1 MDTARLIQQLSLPTA
16 YPHRVDVVE
25 THQTHIS
32 AVFLA
37 GPYAYKVKKPLDL
50 GFLDFTQLDR
60 RRHFCEEEVRLN
72 RRLAPDVYLGVVPI
86 IDHGGG
92 LQVGGHGEPV
102 EWAVQMRRLPATRTL
117 RARLAAGED
126 LGSVL
131 APLGRHV
138 AQFHH
143 RADAGPEIAASGRW
157 EVVSGNALENYA
169 QAAPLAGRTVSPAVL
184 ARIEARTRSVLDE
197 LRPLIEE
204 RAARGVPRDTHG
216 DLHLDHV
223 YWFPERPN
231 GERFDIIDC
240 IEFNERFRYAD
251 PVADLAFLVMD
262 LEFHGRPAWARALA
276 DAWFEARDDEQ
287 GRFLLPFYTAYRA
300 AVRGKVDGFEVA
312 EREVPGSERGRALA
326 SARAHWLLALG
337 LLEPPGERP
346 ALVCVGGLPGTGKST
361 LARGLAEQAG
371 FTVIATDRV
380 RKELASLTQE
390 DGAPA
395 RFGEGLYTA
404 GWNERTYSEC
414 LHRARQGLLEGH
426 RVLVDA
432 SFREEHR
439 RREFLDEARRLAVP
453 GRLLLCGCGEQE
465 VRRRLGRRRG
475 GPSDAD
481 WTVYQAARATWQ
493 PLVPATAAHTR
504 EIRTDGEAGEALGRA
519 MTELCGAG
527 LAEGR
532 P

>member
-1 MDTARLIQQLSLPTA
+1 MDTAQLIQHLSLPAA
-16 YPHRVDVVE
+16 YPHPVDIVE

-72 RRLAPDVYLGVVPI
+72 RRLTPDVYLGVVPI
-86 IDHGGG
+86 TLQCGG
-92 LQVGGHGEPV
+92 LRVGGHGEPV
-102 EWAVQMRRLPATRTL
+102 EWAVQMRRLPATHTL

-126 LGSVL
+126 LLSVL
-131 APLGRHV
+131 PPLGRHV
-138 AQFHH
+138 ARFHH
-143 RADAGPEIAASGRW
+143 RATAGPEIAASGRW
-157 EVVSGNALENYA
+157 EVVAGNALENYA

-184 ARIEARTRSVLDE
+184 TRLEARTRSVLNE

-231 GERFDIIDC
+231 GARFDIIDC
-240 IEFNERFRYAD
+240 IEFNERFRHAD

-262 LEFHGRPAWARALA
+262 LEFHGRPAWARTLA
-276 DAWFEARDDEQ
+276 DAWFEARNDEQ
-287 GRFLLPFYTAYRA
+287 GRELLAFYTAYRA
-300 AVRGKVDGFEVA
+300 AVRGKVDSFEVV

-337 LLEPPGERP
+337 LLELPGKKP

-371 FTVIATDRV
+371 FTVIASDPV
-380 RKELASLTQE
+380 RKELAGLTQE
-390 DGAPA
+390 TGAPA
-395 RFGEGLYTA
+395 RFGEGIYTA
-404 GWNERTYSEC
+404 VWNERTYSEC

-465 VRRRLGRRRG
+465 VRRRLACRRG

-481 WTVYQAARATWQ
+481 WEVYQAARCAWQ
-493 PLVPATAAHTR
+493 PLVPDTAACAQ
-504 EIRTDGEAGEALGRA
+504 EIRTDGPAEESLAQA
-519 MTELCGAG
+519 MAELCREG
-527 LAEGR
+527 LAEGGS
-532 P
+532 